1 MASLEL
7 NKIYKT
13 HPDDNAAE
21 LGLVRIVDESGEDY
35 LYPQE
40 YFAILP
46 KDAFCS
52 MHFSQDERSKILHSL
67 MPAWPGTYAVSV
79 AWASR
84 PCVTGASCPCFF
96 YFFANPW
103 LPRKQPRCSHA
114 TQRRE
119 LKPKNNFVNSSTI
132 RNNNKYS
139 VLQNRWILDIQF

>member
-35 LYPQE
+35 LYPRE

-96 YFFANPW
+96 YFFANLW

-114 TQRRE
+114 TQVFLSFPRHVATFEVAARMG
-119 LKPKNNFVNSSTI
+119 LGKSARPCA
-132 RNNNKYS
+132 R
-139 VLQNRWILDIQF
+139 